1 MTAIFLPSLHKSS
14 VNFVTGSSIKATVLQ
29 DQVVEERKKKRIQE
43 IFQEAIARVSLET
56 ATFPGHCIVFPLPG
70 LSKLAEGLCL
80 FIIIGS
86 ASWELI
92 FYGFPF
98 CISQQF
104 TVMKSRQKSA
114 LNRHQ
119 LHTHTQTNTIC
130 SACLCAV
137 CRVQGEGSRYL
148 FFK

>member
-1 MTAIFLPSLHKSS
+1 M
-14 VNFVTGSSIKATVLQ
+14 
-29 DQVVEERKKKRIQE
+29 
-43 IFQEAIARVSLET
+43 SLET

-114 LNRHQ
+114 LNRH
-119 LHTHTQTNTIC
+119 
-130 SACLCAV
+130 
-137 CRVQGEGSRYL
+137 
-148 FFK
+148 